1 MTGQSPGDQIRQL
14 AAWLAATDIG
24 LLELR
29 TPQGHIRLRRDAAG
43 EVAHETVSEP
53 RSVDATGLHPVVAP
67 SVGVFLHRHPLH
79 DTPLM
84 LVGQPVEAGHT
95 IGLLRVDTLLL
106 PVEAAR
112 SGVVDSVPTAHGS
125 TVGYG
130 AVLINLRPL

>member
-43 EVAHETVSEP
+43 EVAHETMSEP
-53 RSVDATGLHPVVAP
+53 GGGDAIRLHPVVAP

-79 DTPLM
+79 DTPLIR
-84 LVGQPVEAGHT
+84 VGQPVEAGQT
-95 IGLLRVDTLLL
+95 IGLLRVGMLLL
-106 PVEAAR
+106 PVTAAL

-130 AVLINLRPL
+130 TVLITLRPL